1 MTSPVANRLIATLRD
16 FVERIEAVAPV
27 SDGPAVARLTVST
40 DGGREASVAVT
51 GSVAVALMMALR
63 EYHDPRDNGRCEHC
77 GGRRLDANLMC
88 ADCRRPNG
96 VFGQLIMERAARHA
110 AADPELNLVDDLTGG
125 PESPA
130 G

>member
-1 MTSPVANRLIATLRD
+1 MTSPVGYELVTALRE

-27 SDGPAVARLTVST
+27 PDGPAVASVSVSI
-40 DGGREASVAVT
+40 DGGEASLSLS
-51 GSVAVALMMALR
+51 GSVAVSLIMALR

-77 GGRRLDANLMC
+77 GGRRLDSNLMC
-88 ADCRRPNG
+88 ADCQRPNG

-110 AADPELNLVDDLTGG
+110 APDPDTDLVKDLTAA
-125 PESPA
+125 PERPA

>member
-1 MTSPVANRLIATLRD
+1 MTSPVGDRLIAALRD

-27 SDGPAVARLTVST
+27 SDGPAVARLTVTT
-40 DGGREASVAVT
+40 DGGEANVAVT

-63 EYHDPRDNGRCEHC
+63 EYRDPRDNGRCEHC

-88 ADCRRPNG
+88 ADCQRPNG

-110 AADPELNLVDDLTGG
+110 AAEPELNLVDDLTGG
-125 PESPA
+125 PEPPA
-130 G
+130 R

>member
-1 MTSPVANRLIATLRD
+1 MTSPVGHELVAALRD
-16 FVERIEAVAPV
+16 FVERIEAVVPV
-27 SDGPAVARLTVST
+27 PDGPAVAHVAVST
-40 DGGREASVAVT
+40 DGGEASLSVS
-51 GSVAVALMMALR
+51 GSVAVALIMALR

-88 ADCRRPNG
+88 ADCKRPNG

-110 AADPELNLVDDLTGG
+110 AADPEMDLVRDITAA
-125 PESPA
+125 PEHPI